1 MTINIDQINAMEAW
15 FSLRNDPGFISAS
28 PEERYER
35 RLALADDMK
44 ERGVIDSGEWRELIE
59 EAVAAYADELG

>member
-1 MTINIDQINAMEAW
+1 MTISIDQINAMEAW
-15 FSLRNDPGFISAS
+15 FSLRNNPDFILAT

-44 ERGVIDSGEWRELIE
+44 ERGAIDSGEWRELTE

>member
-1 MTINIDQINAMEAW
+1 MAINIDQINAMEAW
-15 FSLRNDPGFISAS
+15 FSLRNDPDFISAT

-35 RLALADDMK
+35 RLSLADDMK
-44 ERGVIDSGEWRELIE
+44 ERGIIDSNEWRELTE